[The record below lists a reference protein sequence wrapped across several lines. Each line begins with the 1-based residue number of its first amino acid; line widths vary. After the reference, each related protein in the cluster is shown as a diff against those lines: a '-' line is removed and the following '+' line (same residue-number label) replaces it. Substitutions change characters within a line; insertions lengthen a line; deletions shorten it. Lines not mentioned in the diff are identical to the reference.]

1 MASLLNIMIVED
13 NDLLRKELIGLFQD
27 YGHHCTGVFCAE
39 DVELLPNLKAIDIFI
54 IDINLPGENGISFAE
69 RLRKVHQS
77 AGVVIIS
84 GRTGVADRVVGYQA
98 GADIYLPKP
107 VDPDELLS
115 AVAALGRRLIVS
127 AKPERSRLDRTR
139 FQLTGPL
146 AIINL
151 TVQETDL
158 LVGFLIARERTL
170 ERWQVAEKFGL
181 SGDDIKRASMEVR
194 LSKLR
199 KKMQLAGLDS
209 PIIRSLRNT
218 GYMLCHEIELT

>member
-1 MASLLNIMIVED
+1 MASPLNIMIVED

-27 YGHHCTGVFCAE
+27 YGHHCAEAFCAE

-54 IDINLPGENGISFAE
+54 IDINLPGEDGVSFAE

-77 AGVVIIS
+77 AGVIMMS
-84 GRTGVADRVVGYQA
+84 GRTGIADRVVGYRA

-115 AVAALGRRLIVS
+115 AVEALGRRLKMS
-127 AKPERSRLDRTR
+127 AQSERSRLDRAR
-139 FQLTGPL
+139 FHLTGPM
-146 AIINL
+146 ATINL
-151 TVQETDL
+151 TVHETDL
-158 LVGFLIARERTL
+158 LVAFLIAQERTL
-170 ERWQVAEKFGL
+170 ERWLVAEKFGL
-181 SGDDIKRASMEVR
+181 SGDDINTASMEVR

-199 KKMQLAGLDS
+199 KKMQLAGLDA

-218 GYMLCHEIELT
+218 GYMLCHEIELV